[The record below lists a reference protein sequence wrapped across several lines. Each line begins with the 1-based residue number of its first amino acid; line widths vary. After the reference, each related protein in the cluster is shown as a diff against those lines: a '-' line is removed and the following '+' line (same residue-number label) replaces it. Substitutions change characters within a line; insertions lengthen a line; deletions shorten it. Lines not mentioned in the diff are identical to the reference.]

1 MRLGSALFN
10 GQPVLVALAGED
22 WLNLSVVTERF
33 HDVSEVLAAPDG
45 LDIVAELLSSERGT
59 LVNESD
65 LIWRPL
71 APRPGKVICLGLNYA
86 DHAAESP
93 YDRPDYPVLFARF
106 TTSLIGHRRPLV
118 RPTLSD
124 QFDYEGELVALIGRR
139 AHGVTG
145 DDALAYVAGYSIFN
159 DASIRDYQFK
169 SPQWTV
175 GKNFDGTGAFG
186 PIFVS
191 VDELPP
197 GASGLQLTTKIGSD
211 VMQDGNTADM
221 LFGVAETIEIV
232 SAAITL
238 EPGDVLVMGTP
249 GGVGFARK
257 PPVFLRPG
265 DTVTV
270 TIEGIGELVNDVVDE
285 LQP

>member
-45 LDIVAELLSSERGT
+45 LDIVAELLSSERGI

-71 APRPGKVICLGLNYA
+71 TPRPGKVICLGLNYA

-145 DDALAYVAGYSIFN
+145 DDAMAYVAGYSIFN

-186 PIFVS
+186 PMFVS

-197 GASGLQLTTKIGSD
+197 GAYGLRLTTKIGND
-211 VMQDGNTADM
+211 VMQDGNTGDM
-221 LFGVAETIEIV
+221 
-232 SAAITL
+232 
-238 EPGDVLVMGTP
+238 LVMGTP

-270 TIEGIGELVNDVVDE
+270 TIEGIGELVNYVVDE

>member
-10 GQPVLVALAGED
+10 GQPVLVALVDED
-22 WLNLSVVTERF
+22 WFNLSVVSERF
-33 HDVSEVLAAPDG
+33 QDVSEVLAAPDG
-45 LDIVAELLSSERGT
+45 LDVVAELLSSERGA
-59 LVNESD
+59 LIKESD
-65 LIWRPL
+65 LVWRPL

-93 YDRPDYPVLFARF
+93 YERPDYPVLFARF

-118 RPTLSD
+118 RPALSD
-124 QFDYEGELVALIGRR
+124 QFDYEGELVALIGRH
-139 AHGVTG
+139 AHGVTS
-145 DDALAYVAGYSIFN
+145 DDALACVAGYSIFN

-186 PIFVS
+186 PCFVS
-191 VDELPP
+191 ADELPP

-221 LFGVAETIEIV
+221 LFGVAETIEII

-285 LQP
+285 L

>member
-22 WLNLSVVTERF
+22 WFNLSVVTEGF

-45 LDIVAELLSSERGT
+45 LDIVAELLSSERGI

-71 APRPGKVICLGLNYA
+71 TPRPGKVICLGLNYA

-118 RPTLSD
+118 RPVLSD

-139 AHGVTG
+139 AHGVAG

-186 PIFVS
+186 PMFVS

-197 GASGLQLTTKIGSD
+197 GASGLRLTTKIGSD

-221 LFGVAETIEIV
+221 LFGVAETIAIV

-285 LQP
+285 LQT

>member
-45 LDIVAELLSSERGT
+45 LDIVAELLSSERGI

-71 APRPGKVICLGLNYA
+71 TPRPGKVICLGLNYA

-118 RPTLSD
+118 RPALSD

-139 AHGVTG
+139 AHSVTG

-186 PIFVS
+186 PMFVS

-197 GASGLQLTTKIGSD
+197 GASGLRLTTKIGSD

-221 LFGVAETIEIV
+221 LFGVAETIAIV

>member
-10 GQPVLVALAGED
+10 GQPVLVALVDED
-22 WLNLSVVTERF
+22 WLNLSVVSERF

-45 LDIVAELLSSERGT
+45 LDVVAELLSSERGA
-59 LVNESD
+59 LIKESD
-65 LIWRPL
+65 LVWRPL

-118 RPTLSD
+118 RPALSD
-124 QFDYEGELVALIGRR
+124 QFDYEGELVALIGRH
-139 AHGVTG
+139 AHGVTS
-145 DDALAYVAGYSIFN
+145 DDALACVAGYSIFN

-186 PIFVS
+186 PCFVS
-191 VDELPP
+191 ADELPP

-211 VMQDGNTADM
+211 VMQDGNTAEM
-221 LFGVAETIEIV
+221 LFGVAETIEII

-285 LQP
+285 L

>member
-1 MRLGSALFN
+1 MRLGSARFN
-10 GQPVLVALAGED
+10 GQPVLVALVDEE
-22 WLNLSVVTERF
+22 WLNLSVVSQRF

-45 LDIVAELLSSERGT
+45 LDVVAEQLSSERGAI
-59 LVNESD
+59 VKESD
-65 LIWRPL
+65 LVWRPL

-118 RPTLSD
+118 RPALSD

-139 AHGVTG
+139 AHGVAS
-145 DDALAYVAGYSIFN
+145 DDALACVAGYSIFN
-159 DASIRDYQFK
+159 DTSIRDYQFK
-169 SPQWTV
+169 SSQWTV

-186 PIFVS
+186 PCFVS
-191 VDELPP
+191 ADELPP
-197 GASGLQLTTKIGSD
+197 GASGLRITTKIGSD

-221 LFGVAETIEIV
+221 LFGVAETIEII

-285 LQP
+285 LQT

>member
-10 GQPVLVALAGED
+10 GQPVLVALVGGE
-22 WLNLSVVTERF
+22 WLNLSIVSESFR
-33 HDVSEVLAAPDG
+33 DVGEVLAAPDG
-45 LDIVAELLSSERGT
+45 LDIVAELLSSERGAI
-59 LVNESD
+59 VKESD
-65 LIWRPL
+65 LVWRPL

-106 TTSLIGHRRPLV
+106 ATSLIGHRRPLV
-118 RPTLSD
+118 RPALSD

-145 DDALAYVAGYSIFN
+145 DDALACVAGYSIFN

-186 PIFVS
+186 PCFVS
-191 VDELPP
+191 ADELPP
-197 GASGLQLTTKIGSD
+197 GASGLQITTKIGSD

-221 LFGVAETIEIV
+221 LFGVAETIEII

-285 LQP
+285 LQI

>member
-10 GQPVLVALAGED
+10 GQPVLVALVDED
-22 WLNLSVVTERF
+22 WFNLSVVSERF

-45 LDIVAELLSSERGT
+45 LDVVAELLSSERGA
-59 LVNESD
+59 LIKESD
-65 LIWRPL
+65 LVWRPL

-118 RPTLSD
+118 RPALSD
-124 QFDYEGELVALIGRR
+124 QFDYEGELVALIGRH
-139 AHGVTG
+139 AHGVTS
-145 DDALAYVAGYSIFN
+145 DDALACVAGYSIFN

-186 PIFVS
+186 PCFVS
-191 VDELPP
+191 ADELPP

-211 VMQDGNTADM
+211 VMQDGNTAEM
-221 LFGVAETIEIV
+221 LFGVAETIEII

-285 LQP
+285 L